1 MSIYLDCERGK
12 VVQTGRKKTWKWNQK
27 GALPTGFV
35 FVVFFIEWRSVC
47 FSGLRI
53 PLTRSVL
60 PASFCNVN
68 VVDFCS
74 GSTWFETQLE
84 LLVSLRGIV
93 SQSLPVRTSNW
104 RLPLSNPYASSVIS
118 RPVTL
123 NEPICYSTKCH
134 STTISLISSAI
145 NRFSSRCR
153 VLSRILSEKS
163 LALLT
168 GHWLFHR

>member
-1 MSIYLDCERGK
+1 VKPKGSSSDWICLRGLLYRMTK
-12 VVQTGRKKTWKWNQK
+12 CLLLGSPN
-27 GALPTGFV
+27 PT
-35 FVVFFIEWRSVC
+35 
-47 FSGLRI
+47 
-53 PLTRSVL
+53 TRSVL

-168 GHWLFHR
+168 GHWLFRRWQGPLLALYGIVDSSLSVYS

>member
-1 MSIYLDCERGK
+1 VSIYLDCERGK

-35 FVVFFIEWRSVC
+35 FVVFFVEWRSVC
-47 FSGLRI
+47 SSGHRI

-84 LLVSLRGIV
+84 LLVSLWGIV
-93 SQSLPVRTSNW
+93 SQSLCPYGPQIDGYHSQILTRLASSADQWLWMNQFVIQQSVT
-104 RLPLSNPYASSVIS
+104 LPLLV
-118 RPVTL
+118 
-123 NEPICYSTKCH
+123 
-134 STTISLISSAI
+134 
-145 NRFSSRCR
+145 
-153 VLSRILSEKS
+153 
-163 LALLT
+163 
-168 GHWLFHR
+168 